1 MADACRLSPRLQ
13 ALRDRLFAEPRE
25 LSLERAALY
34 TESWRETEGMP
45 AVLRRAQALAH
56 VLDRVEIRIAPHELL
71 VGDRTLRPRSGIASP
86 EMSIDWLEAELDTMA
101 TRPQDPFV
109 VRESDKVVFRET
121 LAPFWRGRTLGDRIR
136 ARLPAEIME
145 PVRAKLVKLNQTDK
159 GQGHIIPR
167 FDEVLDK
174 GLVGV
179 LASVRERMAD
189 EPGNP
194 FLEAAKLGL
203 EACSRFVDRYACLAA
218 AEAGRA
224 DGERRR
230 ELERIA
236 EVCAW
241 VATAPPRTFHEALQL
256 FWFVN
261 LALQFESNASSISPG
276 RFDQYM
282 LPFYR
287 RDRAAGGLAEDEARE
302 LLRCLWIKFNDVVL
316 LRSAESARY
325 FGGFPTGYTV
335 VLGGVTP
342 DGGDAVNEL
351 SCLCLD
357 TYADIRLPQPN
368 LAVRVHR
375 GISPGFL
382 RRTAEV
388 IRLGTGLPQLFNDE
402 AIVPGFV
409 RRGIPLQDARDY
421 AVVGCVELSI
431 PGRTY
436 GLHDIAM
443 MNLAKVLEVTCVD
456 PLPPTFPELLERF
469 ERRTTELVAQMAEGA
484 NIVDRA
490 HADLAPT
497 PLLSCFVADCV
508 EQGRDVSAGGA
519 RFNFSGVQAVGVAN
533 VADALC
539 AIRRLTYE
547 ERQLEATELIRWL
560 LNDFEGGETVR
571 QRLVNECPKY
581 GNDVDEVDL
590 LAREVLRHYCLEVE
604 KQSNPRGGGFHPG
617 AYTVSAHIPMGAVV
631 GATADGR
638 RHGEQLADGGLSPMT
653 GRDRRGPTAVLRS
666 VAKLDNR
673 LTINGSLLNLRFHP
687 SAVAGDGGL
696 ERFTNL
702 LRVFCDLGLQHV
714 QFNIVS
720 AETLRQAQ
728 REPARFGNLVVR
740 VAGYSALFT
749 ELDRAIQEDI
759 INRTEH
765 ML

>member
-1 MADACRLSPRLQ
+1 
-13 ALRDRLFAEPRE
+13 
-25 LSLERAALY
+25 
-34 TESWRETEGMP
+34 
-45 AVLRRAQALAH
+45 
-56 VLDRVEIRIAPHELL
+56 
-71 VGDRTLRPRSGIASP
+71 
-86 EMSIDWLEAELDTMA
+86 
-101 TRPQDPFV
+101 
-109 VRESDKVVFRET
+109 
-121 LAPFWRGRTLGDRIR
+121 
-136 ARLPAEIME
+136 
-145 PVRAKLVKLNQTDK
+145 
-159 GQGHIIPR
+159 
-167 FDEVLDK
+167 
-174 GLVGV
+174 
-179 LASVRERMAD
+179 
-189 EPGNP
+189 
-194 FLEAAKLGL
+194 
-203 EACSRFVDRYACLAA
+203 
-218 AEAGRA
+218 
-224 DGERRR
+224 
-230 ELERIA
+230 
-236 EVCAW
+236 
-241 VATAPPRTFHEALQL
+241 
-256 FWFVN
+256 
-261 LALQFESNASSISPG
+261 
-276 RFDQYM
+276 
-282 LPFYR
+282 
-287 RDRAAGGLAEDEARE
+287 
-302 LLRCLWIKFNDVVL
+302 
-316 LRSAESARY
+316 
-325 FGGFPTGYTV
+325 
-335 VLGGVTP
+335 
-342 DGGDAVNEL
+342 
-351 SCLCLD
+351 
-357 TYADIRLPQPN
+357 
-368 LAVRVHR
+368 
-375 GISPGFL
+375 
-382 RRTAEV
+382 
-388 IRLGTGLPQLFNDE
+388 
-402 AIVPGFV
+402 
-409 RRGIPLQDARDY
+409 
-421 AVVGCVELSI
+421 
-431 PGRTY
+431 
-436 GLHDIAM
+436 
-443 MNLAKVLEVTCVD
+443 
-456 PLPPTFPELLERF
+456 
-469 ERRTTELVAQMAEGA
+469 
-484 NIVDRA
+484 
-490 HADLAPT
+490 
-497 PLLSCFVADCV
+497 
-508 EQGRDVSAGGA
+508 
-519 RFNFSGVQAVGVAN
+519 VGVAN